1 MVACSGDNIQLYS
14 GCVTPLLW
22 LQEIKEVAEK
32 RRTADEHAGMLTLS
46 VAAPYVTRV
55 AAELTYDYKDR

>member
-1 MVACSGDNIQLYS
+1 MRGI
-14 GCVTPLLW
+14 

-32 RRTADEHAGMLTLS
+32 RRHSDEHAGVLTLS
-46 VAAPYVTRV
+46 VAAPYVTRI